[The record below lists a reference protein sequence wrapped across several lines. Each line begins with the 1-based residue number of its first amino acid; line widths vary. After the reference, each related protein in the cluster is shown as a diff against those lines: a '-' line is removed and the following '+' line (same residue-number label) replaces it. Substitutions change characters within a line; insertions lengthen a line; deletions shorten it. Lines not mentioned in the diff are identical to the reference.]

1 MKILELLNNKFLSIL
16 LIILVFGL
24 DIKAEEK
31 PIDIWNINENETEE
45 IKSNSKQNNSVK
57 ENIEINESSIYEMQ
71 SQKENNLVQ
80 NSSLDSRK

>member
-45 IKSNSKQNNSVK
+45 IKSAILSAFRRLNFPF
-57 ENIEINESSIYEMQ
+57 
-71 SQKENNLVQ
+71 
-80 NSSLDSRK
+80 